1 MKTPMELDTE
11 IKEVDAQIKAAKGDR
26 ALLESLKKRKQ
37 NLEIE
42 RNLKRLMVMR
52 RL

>member
-11 IKEVDAQIKAAKGDR
+11 IREVDAQIKTVNGDR
-26 ALLESLKKRKQ
+26 VLIESLKKRKQ

>member
-11 IKEVDAQIKAAKGDR
+11 IAAIAEQIKTAKGDR
-26 ALLESLKKRKQ
+26 ALVESLKKQKQ

>member
-11 IKEVDAQIKAAKGDR
+11 IDAIASQIEAVKGDR